1 MPNKNQNILYNWT
14 QIIYMVMLCLNLFQE
29 AALNGQIKKSLIQV
43 NIATICKLSELHNGY
58 RLAPGKK

>member
-1 MPNKNQNILYNWT
+1 
-14 QIIYMVMLCLNLFQE
+14 MLCLNLFQE